1 VVKIDL
7 VERENHVYSL
17 RAKVF
22 YRIRNDILNGV
33 YKPGEVLVEKK
44 LCEALGVSRTPIRE
58 AMMQLEHEGL
68 VQSVPN
74 KGVIVRGISTKDI
87 EEIYAIRMMIEGFAA
102 KLAVE
107 NITKEDLD
115 ELKEAIDLQEFY
127 TTKKDKEHLIKFD
140 LRFHEII
147 LRAARS
153 NPLIDLQRTFNHYV
167 QKIRVSSYKT
177 PLRAQEALKEHK
189 AILDAIINKDAQLA
203 EKLTVEH
210 IKNAANAYKN

>member
-1 VVKIDL
+1 MVRIDS
-7 VERENHVYSL
+7 VEGQDHVYTL

-22 YRIRNDILNGV
+22 YHIRNDILNGV

-58 AMMQLEHEGL
+58 AMMQLELEGL

-102 KLAVE
+102 RLAAE

-115 ELKEAIDLQEFY
+115 ELKEVVDFQEFY
-127 TTKKDKEHLIKFD
+127 TTKKDKDHLIKFD

-147 LRAARS
+147 VRAAGS
-153 NPLIDLQRTFNHYV
+153 NPLMHLQRTFNHYV

-189 AILDAIINKDAQLA
+189 AILEVIMNKDARLA

-210 IKNAANAYKN
+210 IKNAADAYKN